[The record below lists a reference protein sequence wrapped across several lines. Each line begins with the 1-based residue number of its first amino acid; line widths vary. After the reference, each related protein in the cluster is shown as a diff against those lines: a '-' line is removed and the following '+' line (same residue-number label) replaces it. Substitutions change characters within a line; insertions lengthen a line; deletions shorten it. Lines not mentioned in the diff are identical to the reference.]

1 MLQAIFAPV
10 SFHTSLLDLILQDL
24 PTMLISPD
32 WFYYD
37 WQLPWIE
44 TYCFN
49 KTTVWCPPPELGR
62 QVITFLLNMWVEQ
75 PYTTSAVLILPRT
88 CSANYR
94 GLSKFVHHVGTI
106 YPAKTPL
113 MHHPV
118 LNIPFEVLYIAPHL
132 KVLPNVSSST
142 RFSHPE
148 LVWHQRQAAEMSGLP
163 PITIGNA
170 YYQ

>member
-1 MLQAIFAPV
+1 M
-10 SFHTSLLDLILQDL
+10 
-24 PTMLISPD
+24 
-32 WFYYD
+32 
-37 WQLPWIE
+37 
-44 TYCFN
+44 
-49 KTTVWCPPPELGR
+49 
-62 QVITFLLNMWVEQ
+62 EQ
-75 PYTTSAVLILPRT
+75 PYTSSAVLILPQT

-118 LNIPFEVLYIAPHL
+118 LNIPYEVLYIAPHV
-132 KVLPNVSSST
+132 KVLPNVSSSP

-148 LVWHQRQAAEMSGLP
+148 LVWHQRQAAEMRGLP

-170 YYQ
+170 YYK